1 MKTRGLVFDA
11 ELKTIPLH
19 VWAEVNILGQCIRY
33 EKGLPSLEET
43 EAEIITLSQLEEL
56 IREGYHG

>member
-1 MKTRGLVFDA
+1 MDWQ
-11 ELKTIPLH
+11 TIGI
-19 VWAEVNILGQCIRY
+19 ILGSILTVI
-33 EKGLPSLEET
+33 GLPSLEET